1 MYIYIHNILYMC
13 ISSIC
18 VYTYKNTYMY
28 IYMLY
33 IYIYMYVIYVY
44 PLIEATLIYKEASN
58 GTCRRPILTYRLE
71 APKGALDAN

>member
-1 MYIYIHNILYMC
+1 MYIHIKHIYIC
-13 ISSIC
+13 IVYSI
-18 VYTYKNTYMY
+18 Y
-28 IYMLY
+28 ICYICY